1 MTTFALREPCRPNPW
16 RNPPAQLH
24 QSTDNDCLIDVRDN
38 ESARRNVMI
47 EIQVNQS
54 QPEIFVRPS
63 MVDELTNRVVGI
75 VFGRGG
81 PKGSCWKTLG
91 PYSSNTRASLTAPA
105 TNVSGEGQSGPKEN
119 DN

>member
-24 QSTDNDCLIDVRDN
+24 QSTDNGCLIEVCDN
-38 ESARRNVMI
+38 ESARRNVVI

-54 QPEIFVRPS
+54 QPEPLVRSS
-63 MVDELTNRVVGI
+63 MVDELTNRVVDT

-81 PKGSCWKTLG
+81 SKG
-91 PYSSNTRASLTAPA
+91 
-105 TNVSGEGQSGPKEN
+105 
-119 DN
+119 